1 MWIVNNSKNWN
12 KHKWCRTKLGS
23 RRQKYLALLQEMNNM
38 FFPIICGNQMV
49 NDILHIRA
57 HPSIFYPP
65 PYDSLLDNLTNGIA
79 PLLPIKL
86 NPFHPFH
93 FIVQESLAF
102 HNLLNK
108 LEIQPYTI
116 YGCLFA
122 SIALC
127 IKNYCCN
134 NVANMVMVFSLPI
147 LQILPC
153 HFKIL
158 TNGLTLP

>member
-1 MWIVNNSKNWN
+1 MWTVNNKKNWN
-12 KHKWCRTKLGS
+12 KHKCCKTKLGS

-38 FFPIICGNQMV
+38 FFPIICGNPMV
-49 NDILHIRA
+49 NDILHIRP
-57 HPSIFYPP
+57 HLSIFCPT
-65 PYDSLLDNLTNGIA
+65 PYDNLLNHLTNGIA
-79 PLLPIKL
+79 LLPPIRL

-93 FIVQESLAF
+93 FVVQEPIAF

-116 YGCLFA
+116 YGCLFTW
-122 SIALC
+122 IALC
-127 IKNYCCN
+127 INNYCCN
-134 NVANMVMVFSLPI
+134 NVVNMVMVFSLPI
-147 LQILPC
+147 FQILPC